1 MDSSRLS
8 PTSPLTPD
16 RSWSHPCSVKDAS
29 PFDLSAPS
37 HSHETPLQNENS
49 PVNPEST
56 NFDHHVS
63 NAFHSTS
70 SEKSQEFRAAA
81 KASAI
86 SRLWGGAGAAA
97 TALPACGRQ
106 GCGVDGPAAISR
118 PLTGDEELWWRAM
131 HGGTGVCVVG
141 LQISGHVSIDEV
153 RAAIETL
160 SARHPVLSAR
170 IIKPPKSHQPELH
183 VCRPPQPITVR
194 ECDTADV
201 ATADESDCQNGM
213 LHRVVESEL
222 NTPMVDGRDHPG
234 ATNNR
239 DKGEASVDVFQIH
252 VYASHSSTL
261 VALRSHIAALDEH
274 SAPPIAAEF
283 LEELRRV
290 KKHLNRDSSSSPSSP
305 SCSSPTSSPSS
316 SPSPSSSSFSSS
328 EDQTAAP
335 SLPPPLAALLPKAL
349 SAKSSSVKGTFAQ
362 AFNAVGYVRNA
373 LISSHLPFEPGRA
386 DSRKNSFTT
395 RFATVTFTKEETS
408 ALLAAAESHG
418 CSLFSLECAAGLK
431 AAARMKQLGGR
442 TEVFSL
448 GSAIGCRT
456 ILGSLHPQTALL
468 EKHVYAASQMKSCNL
483 FPLRFPHPFPPSS
496 QLFPPHPPPSSAIGC
511 RTILDPPLP
520 QTALGEYMSML
531 PLKQEV
537 SEKLPFWDVATSIS
551 AHAESALQRQQ
562 QFTDMPVLELL
573 FSTVR
578 GDSRVTTGRI
588 HLFIVTVLCWC
599 ESALQQ

>member
-16 RSWSHPCSVKDAS
+16 RSWTHPCSVKNAS

-37 HSHETPLQNENS
+37 HSHETPLQKENRS
-49 PVNPEST
+49 VNPESSDL
-56 NFDHHVS
+56 DHHVS
-63 NAFHSTS
+63 NAFPSTP
-70 SEKSQEFRAAA
+70 SEQSQTEFRAAA
-81 KASAI
+81 KNSTI
-86 SRLWGGAGAAA
+86 SRLWGGASAAA

-106 GCGVDGPAAISR
+106 GCGVDGPARISR

-170 IIKPPKSHQPELH
+170 IIKPPKAHRPELH

-194 ECDTADV
+194 ERDTADV
-201 ATADESDCQNGM
+201 ATSDDSDCQKGL
-213 LHRVVESEL
+213 LHCVVEIEL
-222 NTPMVDGRDHPG
+222 NTPMIDGQDQPKTTTSNG
-234 ATNNR
+234 
-239 DKGEASVDVFQIH
+239 DKGEACVDVFQVH

-283 LEELRRV
+283 LEELRR
-290 KKHLNRDSSSSPSSP
+290 
-305 SCSSPTSSPSS
+305 
-316 SPSPSSSSFSSS
+316 
-328 EDQTAAP
+328 
-335 SLPPPLAALLPKAL
+335 AL
-349 SAKSSSVKGTFAQ
+349 SAKSTSVKGTFAQ

-373 LISSHLPFEPGRA
+373 LISSHLPFEHGRA
-386 DSRKNSFTT
+386 DSRKNTFTT
-395 RFATVTFTKEETS
+395 RFVTVTFTKEETA

-442 TEVFSL
+442 TEIFSL
-448 GSAIGCRT
+448 G
-456 ILGSLHPQTALL
+456 
-468 EKHVYAASQMKSCNL
+468 
-483 FPLRFPHPFPPSS
+483 
-496 QLFPPHPPPSSAIGC
+496 SAIGC

-537 SEKLPFWDVATSIS
+537 SEKLPLWDVATSIS

-573 FSTVR
+573 FSTAMKMPSLSPDHSLRTCFITAGMLAPLKVDWQLSKPDAEADVEAR
-578 GDSRVTTGRI
+578 AEATHLTGMGSEPVQLEQVLGPVVSAHGVGPAIAIPDTLSEGILRLSFVFVTP
-588 HLFIVTVLCWC
+588 LFTR
-599 ESALQQ
+599 ERMATFAALTRDFMLEAARL

>member
-1 MDSSRLS
+1 
-8 PTSPLTPD
+8 
-16 RSWSHPCSVKDAS
+16 
-29 PFDLSAPS
+29 
-37 HSHETPLQNENS
+37 
-49 PVNPEST
+49 
-56 NFDHHVS
+56 
-63 NAFHSTS
+63 
-70 SEKSQEFRAAA
+70 
-81 KASAI
+81 
-86 SRLWGGAGAAA
+86 
-97 TALPACGRQ
+97 
-106 GCGVDGPAAISR
+106 
-118 PLTGDEELWWRAM
+118 
-131 HGGTGVCVVG
+131 
-141 LQISGHVSIDEV
+141 
-153 RAAIETL
+153 
-160 SARHPVLSAR
+160 
-170 IIKPPKSHQPELH
+170 
-183 VCRPPQPITVR
+183 
-194 ECDTADV
+194 
-201 ATADESDCQNGM
+201 
-213 LHRVVESEL
+213 
-222 NTPMVDGRDHPG
+222 MVDGRDHPG

-239 DKGEASVDVFQIH
+239 DKGEASVDVFQVH

-261 VALRSHIAALDEH
+261 VALRSHIAALDEQ

-305 SCSSPTSSPSS
+305 SSSSSSSPTSSPSS
-316 SPSPSSSSFSSS
+316 SSPSPSSSSLSSS
-328 EDQTAAP
+328 DDQTAAP

-395 RFATVTFTKEETS
+395 RFATVTFTKEETA

-448 GSAIGCRT
+448 G
-456 ILGSLHPQTALL
+456 
-468 EKHVYAASQMKSCNL
+468 
-483 FPLRFPHPFPPSS
+483 
-496 QLFPPHPPPSSAIGC
+496 SAIGC

-573 FSTVR
+573 FSTAMKMPSLSPDHSLRTCFITAGMLAPLKVNWQLSKPDTEAVVEARAKATHLTGMGSEPVQLEQVLGPVVSAHGVGPAIAIPDTLSDGILRLSFVFVTPLFTRERMTTFATLTR
-578 GDSRVTTGRI
+578 GFMLEAAR
-588 HLFIVTVLCWC
+588 L
-599 ESALQQ
+599 